1 MDLDGVIF
9 LMRFCENTHTSFC
22 RSEERV
28 KLVVLMGDLNI
39 YEMEITNYY
48 LKNYIYNS
56 KLLTWLVSSLF
67 FFSNP
72 WLFHPCVQCMLIALN
87 HSFPSATHVPFLLK
101 SFVFPLSPPL
111 ATRLKEDE
119 TLPLAAITSH

>member
-28 KLVVLMGDLNI
+28 KLFVLMGDLNI

-56 KLLTWLVSSLF
+56 KLLT
-67 FFSNP
+67 
-72 WLFHPCVQCMLIALN
+72 
-87 HSFPSATHVPFLLK
+87 
-101 SFVFPLSPPL
+101 
-111 ATRLKEDE
+111 
-119 TLPLAAITSH
+119 